1 MSREKKT
8 IKLHELREAMDTD
21 ARKRLD
27 AQEETIRRLIAEN
40 KTVQSRLEY
49 LQKRCFASTRGRECD
64 KCPLKPACKGV
75 ETQGQLSEEE
85 QGILLFLNP
94 KLKVQMITKPDTK

>member
-1 MSREKKT
+1 MRQVPV
-8 IKLHELREAMDTD
+8 EAC
-21 ARKRLD
+21 
-27 AQEETIRRLIAEN
+27 
-40 KTVQSRLEY
+40 
-49 LQKRCFASTRGRECD
+49 LQR
-64 KCPLKPACKGV
+64 V